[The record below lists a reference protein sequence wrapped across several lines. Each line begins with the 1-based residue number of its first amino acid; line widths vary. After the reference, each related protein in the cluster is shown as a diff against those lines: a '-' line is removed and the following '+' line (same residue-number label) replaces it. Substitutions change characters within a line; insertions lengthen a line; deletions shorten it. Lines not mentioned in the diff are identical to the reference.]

1 MRNLGLFSV
10 FLVLLTT
17 SVGILPN
24 QNVLP
29 VDTKTNIDL
38 DNGKSLEPI
47 QFAVIGDYG
56 LSGLG
61 ETDVASLVKGWNP
74 DFILTVGDN
83 NYYLGAS
90 ETIDENIGQ
99 YYHEFIYPYSG
110 VYGTGAKENRFFPA
124 LGNHDWYT
132 QNAQPYL
139 DYFSLL
145 GNERYYDFVKGPVHF
160 FVLDSDANEP
170 DGISSTSTQALWLQ
184 SNLASSISIWNVVL
198 LHHAPYSSGGHGS
211 STALQW
217 PFKSWGADVVIA
229 GHDHI
234 YERLFIDGLPYFVNG
249 LGGGPIA
256 NFGTL
261 LAGNVTRYNGDF
273 GAMRVT
279 ASEEIMN
286 FQFITR
292 TGLVVDSYS
301 LGLPSTVLVNST
313 LPTSRT
319 VVSGTKAT
327 VFSTIL
333 NAGTE
338 TARDVILSME
348 PKPNGLFTYRQTD
361 CQSNAVISGQNPL
374 LDVPPGGKLCY
385 VLSFTPNQPFDATN
399 VHIRA
404 HAANSQASLLF
415 NGVNTWV
422 IRSTA
427 VSGPDIIALTTTAD
441 LHQISCLG
449 ATAFAVALS
458 NVGADAVGDITVLAH
473 TGTTYLPVH
482 LSVFETEPASGMVIG
497 DNKLEGISAG
507 ENRTVGVFLTI
518 NDCINFNP
526 VDNRIFIEL
535 RDAENKVVGS
545 TSTSIST
552 NR

>member
-1 MRNLGLFSV
+1 MRNLRLFSV
-10 FLVLLTT
+10 FLVLLTAN
-17 SVGILPN
+17 VGFLPN
-24 QNVLP
+24 QSLLLVNA
-29 VDTKTNIDL
+29 KTNIDVGNSENL
-38 DNGKSLEPI
+38 API

-56 LSGLG
+56 LSGQG
-61 ETDVASLVKGWNP
+61 EADIASLVKSWYP

-110 VYGTGAKENRFFPA
+110 VYGAGSTENRFFPA

-139 DYFSLL
+139 DYFSLP
-145 GNERYYDFVKGPVHF
+145 GNERYYDFIKGPVHF
-160 FVLDSDANEP
+160 FVLNSDANEP
-170 DGISSTSTQALWLQ
+170 DGISSISTQALWLQ
-184 SNLASSISIWNVVL
+184 SNLASSVSIWNVVL

-211 STALQW
+211 NTALQW

-234 YERLFIDGLPYFVNG
+234 YERLFIDGFPYFVNG
-249 LGGGPIA
+249 LGGEGIA
-256 NFGTL
+256 NFGTR
-261 LAGNVTRYNGDF
+261 LAGSVTQFNGDF

-292 TGLVVDSYS
+292 TGIVIDSYS
-301 LGLPSTVLVNST
+301 VGIPVLVNST

-327 VFSTIL
+327 IFSTVL

-348 PKPNGLFTYRQTD
+348 PIPNGLFTYRQTD

-374 LDVPPGGKLCY
+374 LDLPPGGKLCY
-385 VLSFTPNQPFDATN
+385 VLSFTPSQPFDATN

-404 HAANSQASLLF
+404 HSANSQASLLF
-415 NGVNTWV
+415 TGVNTWL

-427 VSGPDIIALTTTAD
+427 VPGPDIIALTTTTD
-441 LHQISCLG
+441 FHQILCSG
-449 ATAFAVALS
+449 TNAFAVALS
-458 NVGADAVGDITVLAH
+458 NVGADAVGDITALVH
-473 TGTTYLPVH
+473 TGFASLPVQ
-482 LSVFETEPASGMVIG
+482 LSIFETNPASGAVIG
-497 DNKLEGISAG
+497 DNKLEDISAG
-507 ENRTVGVFLTI
+507 DNRTVGVFVTI
-518 NDCINFNP
+518 NGCINFSP
-526 VDNRIFIEL
+526 AFNRVFVEF
-535 RDAENKVVGS
+535 RDVNNNLIGS
-545 TSTSIST
+545 TSTAIST